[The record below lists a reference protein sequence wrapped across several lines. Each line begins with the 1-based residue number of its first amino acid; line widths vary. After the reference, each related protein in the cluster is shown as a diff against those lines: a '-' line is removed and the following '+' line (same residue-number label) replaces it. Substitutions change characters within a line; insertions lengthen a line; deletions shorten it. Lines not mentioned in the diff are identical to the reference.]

1 VPDKAEAQLG
11 AQTGLARAASLYI
24 ARRFKE
30 AEEACAELL
39 GAGVRNFDV
48 LHLSGLSLLQQ
59 GKPFAAAER
68 FADAV
73 ALNPTDRDAHNNLGV
88 ALLGAGRAAEAA
100 SRFRAA
106 LELDPNF
113 FEAHVNLGNAFNAL
127 GSYAEAAATY
137 RRALEARSD
146 VAELYNNLGT
156 ALHSDGQLEE
166 AVRNYRAG
174 IELRPNDAGAA
185 LNLAK
190 ALKALGRIEEAIEA
204 YRILIAHSPD
214 QPQALREFGE
224 TLLEAGRL
232 TEAESCFRNLVALE
246 SAAIDGYCRLGQI
259 SQAFARHDEALSN
272 FERALSLKPDCL
284 DALFGLATLAE
295 ARGDTA
301 DAVQY
306 FTHVVTISPESA
318 AAHLNLGGIAFREGR
333 LGDAIDHNKK
343 ALAAAPSMPQA
354 HNNLGN
360 CHYVLRQYEEAIA
373 CYARALELDPALP
386 NAVGLHQLAKR
397 QICDWKNFEATESA
411 LLQLVAADYGVVDP
425 FNLLSITDDPAL
437 QLKTARQYVSNAVP
451 SVAFLTP
458 LPARRNDGRIRLAY
472 LSPDF
477 HDHPVGILIAD
488 LLEKHDRSSFH
499 VSAFSVGPPAEGS
512 RVRGRINQAVD
523 AFIDAR
529 ATSDIDLAR
538 LIRDCDID
546 LLVDLA
552 GHTHGNRIKA
562 LAYRAARV
570 QIAYLGFSGTTGADF
585 LDHILV
591 DGFVAPPAEQIHYT
605 EKLYHLPRCYMVNSR
620 TRPASAVAPSRESCG
635 LPADAFVFC
644 CFNNSFK
651 ITPAM
656 FDVWMRLLRDIP
668 GSVLW
673 LKGDSDLSM
682 RNLRDEAKMRGVG
695 HERLIFAA
703 NVAYADHLA
712 RHGNAD
718 LFLDTFPYN
727 AASTASDALWMGL
740 PIVTL
745 AGRSF
750 VARVAGSLLH
760 ASGAEDL
767 VAYDIEGYE
776 ALARNLACDPFRLAA
791 LKQSLLESRLRGPLF
806 DIDSFR
812 DDIERAYTEIW
823 RAHLENS
830 GANQ

>member
-1 VPDKAEAQLG
+1 VPDKAEAQVG
-11 AQTGLARAASLYI
+11 AQTGLARAASFYM
-24 ARRFKE
+24 AGRFTE
-30 AEEACAELL
+30 ADETCAELL
-39 GAGVRNFDV
+39 AAGVHNFDV

-73 ALNPTDRDAHNNLGV
+73 ALNPANRDAHNNLGV
-88 ALLGAGRAAEAA
+88 ALLGMGRAAEAA
-100 SRFRAA
+100 PRFRAA
-106 LELDPNF
+106 LELDPDF

-127 GSYAEAAATY
+127 GAYSEATASY
-137 RRALEARSD
+137 RKALQARSD
-146 VAELYNNLGT
+146 VADLYNNLGT
-156 ALHSDGQLEE
+156 ALHADGQLEE
-166 AVRNYRAG
+166 AVSSYRAG

-190 ALKALGRIEEAIEA
+190 ALKTLGRIEEAIEA
-204 YRILIAHSPD
+204 YRSSIALSPR
-214 QPQALREFGE
+214 QPQTLRELGE

-232 TEAESCFRNLVALE
+232 AEAESCFRDLIALE
-246 SAAIDGYCRLGQI
+246 PASIDGYCRLGQI
-259 SQAFARHDEALSN
+259 LQAFARPDEASSN
-272 FERALSLKPDCL
+272 FERALSIKPDCL
-284 DALFGLATLAE
+284 DALFGLATLAD
-295 ARGDTA
+295 ACGDTA
-301 DAVQY
+301 VAVQY
-306 FTHVVTISPESA
+306 FMRVVALSPDSA
-318 AAHLNLGGIAFREGR
+318 SAHLNLGGIAFREGR
-333 LGDAIDHNKK
+333 IGDAIDHNRK
-343 ALAAAPSMPQA
+343 AIAAMPSMPQA

-397 QICDWKNFEATESA
+397 QICDWKNFEATQSA
-411 LLQLVAADYGVVDP
+411 LLQLVAAGYGVVDP

-437 QLKTARQYVSNAVP
+437 QLTTARQYVANAVP
-451 SVAFLTP
+451 RVAS
-458 LPARRNDGRIRLAY
+458 LPHSPVRRNGGRIRLAY

-499 VSAFSVGPPAEGS
+499 VSAYSVGPPSEGS
-512 RVRGRINQAVD
+512 PVRRRITQAVD
-523 AFIDAR
+523 EFVDAR
-529 ATSDIDLAR
+529 AMSDADLAR
-538 LIRDCDID
+538 HIRDSDID

-552 GHTHGNRIKA
+552 GHTHGNRVKA
-562 LAYRAARV
+562 LAYRPARV

-591 DGFVAPPAEQIHYT
+591 DSFVAPRTEQIHYT
-605 EKLYHLPRCYMVNSR
+605 EKLYRLPHCYMVNSR
-620 TRPASAVAPSRESCG
+620 TRPASTVAPSRESCG
-635 LPADAFVFC
+635 LPGNAFVFC

-656 FDVWMRLLRDIP
+656 FDVWMRLLRDVP

-682 RNLRDEAKMRGVG
+682 RNLRDEARLRGVSPD
-695 HERLIFAA
+695 RLIFAA

-712 RHGNAD
+712 RHRNAD

-760 ASGAEDL
+760 ACGVEGL
-767 VAYDIEGYE
+767 VAYDIDGYE
-776 ALARNLACDPFRLAA
+776 ALARDLACDPHRLAG
-791 LKQSLLESRLRGPLF
+791 LKQSLLERRAHGPLF
-806 DIDSFR
+806 DLDSFR
-812 DDIERAYTEIW
+812 DDIECAYREIW
-823 RAHLENS
+823 RAYLESS
-830 GANQ
+830 GTN